1 MKGGRRTGLD
11 AWRLWLVPGMG
22 VKRHVA
28 LAVLDTVSHLGG
40 LAGIARLAAHP
51 HPA

>member
-1 MKGGRRTGLD
+1 MRPEALIFDVDG
-11 AWRLWLVPGMG
+11 
-22 VKRHVA
+22 A